1 MGAEVRNLRPGS
13 ERRRPL
19 RPLTRAGMWV
29 SGLGLVTLL
38 AWIAGWA
45 WLAAAASLTLFAVAA
60 AAAGVDS
67 RRPGDWTRVGGR

>member
-1 MGAEVRNLRPGS
+1 MGAEVRNLRVGPG
-13 ERRRPL
+13 RRRTLP
-19 RPLTRAGMWV
+19 PLTWAGMWV

-45 WLAAAASLTLFAVAA
+45 WLAAAAGLALFAVAA